1 MTITRPMTW
10 SVRRE
15 LWENRS
21 LYIAPLV
28 VAVVVLCGYAVS
40 TIGMPERRRATVLLE
55 PAKRRATVQMP
66 YDMAAMMIL
75 LTMMIVA
82 LFYCLDALYGERR
95 DRSIL
100 FWKSLPLSDRTA
112 VLSKLSVP
120 MLVLPAISCAVVLV
134 TQGLMLM
141 WTTMVLAPS
150 GQAATTFANI
160 RPFDQTV
167 ILLYG
172 VAALVLWHAPIYGW
186 LLLVS
191 GWARK
196 APFLW
201 AVLPPMAIAMFEKI
215 TFNTSYFALFLK
227 HRFFGYVEHA
237 FAVSAAHQNLEFL
250 SQITPL
256 GFLSMPGLWLGLVF
270 AAACIAAAVRLRRY
284 RDPI

>member
-1 MTITRPMTW
+1 
-10 SVRRE
+10 
-15 LWENRS
+15 
-21 LYIAPLV
+21 
-28 VAVVVLCGYAVS
+28 
-40 TIGMPERRRATVLLE
+40 
-55 PAKRRATVQMP
+55 
-66 YDMAAMMIL
+66 MIL

-82 LFYCLDALYGERR
+82 FFYCLDALYGERR

-112 VLSKLSVP
+112 VLSKFAVP

-141 WTTMVLAPS
+141 WTTLVLAPS
-150 GQAATTFANI
+150 GQAATTLANI

-201 AVLPPMAIAMFEKI
+201 AVLPPFALGALEQLAFH
-215 TFNTSYFALFLK
+215 TPYVALFLK
-227 HRFFGYVEHA
+227 HRFLGYLEHA
-237 FAVSAAHQNLEFL
+237 FAVNAGHQNLEFL

-256 GFLSMPGLWLGLVF
+256 GFLSMPGLWLGLLF
-270 AAACIAAAVRLRRY
+270 AAACMAAAVRLRRY